1 MAMNVLLIRPP
12 ESLKMGLLQATNVT
26 GCFPALGIA
35 YLAAVLRD
43 AGVPVSIIDMEAEEM
58 SLGDDLEL
66 RLRRAEPALVGITCT
81 TLIWPAAARIARFV
95 KRILPD
101 TFVAVGGPQPTIYPK
116 ECLMNNAVDAA
127 CIGEGEQTILELV
140 EVVRGE
146 RDLKDVAGI
155 AYRKTT
161 ATGTP
166 TGATMAT
173 NTSVAMGATT
183 GTTTGASTVATAGS
197 TITLT
202 PKRQPITDLDSIPLP
217 AVDLL
222 PMDRYYALTVESP
235 FMTMVTSRGC
245 PYKCT
250 FCSQVYVGGKF
261 RQRSAENVLAEFKRN
276 AEELG
281 MREIVIFDETF
292 TVNKERLVAIC
303 RGIVE
308 AGWNIRWTL
317 RGRLDNMDEEV
328 AHWLKKSGCY
338 GVHMGVESGE
348 QFVLDMMQ
356 KSLDIATIKNNFRL
370 AREAGLETRGYFMLG
385 YPGETR
391 ASIEKT
397 IRFPRELGLDWA
409 SFTITVPHPACP
421 LYDLALEAGVLTEDY
436 WREYTIKEE
445 ADRKLPFFITDE
457 YGRFKLTWLKWKAY
471 TSFYLRPSL
480 ILKKLTS
487 PRAWILVLST
497 LRYMARNL
505 RKYLFSS

>member
-1 MAMNVLLIRPP
+1 MSDDGAINVLLIRPP

-35 YLAAVLRD
+35 YLAAVLRETE
-43 AGVPVSIIDMEAEEM
+43 VPVSIIDMEAEEM

-66 RLRRAEPALVGITCT
+66 RLRRADPGLVGITCT
-81 TLIWPAAARIARFV
+81 TLIWPAAAQIARFI
-95 KRILPD
+95 KQILPE

-116 ECLMNNAVDAA
+116 ECLMNQAVDAA
-127 CIGEGEQTILELV
+127 CIGEGEQTILELA

-146 RDLKDVAGI
+146 RELKDVAGI
-155 AYRKTT
+155 AYRKD
-161 ATGTP
+161 AP
-166 TGATMAT
+166 TGD
-173 NTSVAMGATT
+173 
-183 GTTTGASTVATAGS
+183 TA
-197 TITLT
+197 TLT
-202 PKRQPITDLDSIPLP
+202 PPRQPIADLDSIPLP

-261 RQRSAENVLAEFKRN
+261 RQRSAENVLVEFKRF
-276 AEELG
+276 AEELDV
-281 MREIVIFDETF
+281 REIVIFDETF
-292 TVNKERLVAIC
+292 TVNKERLLTIC
-303 RGIVE
+303 RGIEE

-317 RGRLDNMDEEV
+317 RGRLDNVDEEV
-328 AHWLKKSGCY
+328 AHWLKKAGCY

-348 QFVLDMMQ
+348 QFVLDLMK
-356 KSLDIATIKNNFRL
+356 KSLDIDTIRNNFRL

-391 ASIEKT
+391 ESIEKT

-421 LYDLALEAGVLTEDY
+421 LYDLALEAGVLTDDY
-436 WREYTIKEE
+436 WREYTIKEK
-445 ADRKLPFFITDE
+445 ADRPLPFFITDE

-471 TSFYLRPSL
+471 ITFYLRPSL
-480 ILKKLTS
+480 IWKKLTS

-497 LRYMARNL
+497 LRYMARNI
-505 RKYLFSS
+505 RKHLFPS